1 MYTCVKHILPTYIL
15 PPPQLHRGICTYCEV
30 SCVDSWTYISLDS
43 WPYQIGLWKISL
55 GGRAMMDWKKRLGAV
70 TWLSNACSEGHK
82 KICGYKWGTAVA
94 WMLGCTSETPTSGLG
109 HMSAQQ
115 QEVLVLM
122 DLSQFSFG
130 ALHSHE
136 ESSLPQIT
144 LVLYDSLHPMINLWC
159 VCVCVWRGDLY
170 GPSWLSSF
178 LKAEAF
184 IMTVF
189 QPKSSLS
196 PILLTSLLPRCCS

>member
-1 MYTCVKHILPTYIL
+1 
-15 PPPQLHRGICTYCEV
+15 
-30 SCVDSWTYISLDS
+30 
-43 WPYQIGLWKISL
+43 
-55 GGRAMMDWKKRLGAV
+55 
-70 TWLSNACSEGHK
+70 
-82 KICGYKWGTAVA
+82 
-94 WMLGCTSETPTSGLG
+94 
-109 HMSAQQ
+109 MSAQQ

-196 PILLTSLLPRCCS
+196 PILLTSLLPKLEMKGSILFLVRVGLTHATFPSRFKSDQSLSRVRLFATP